1 MRPTGFVV
9 APVAP
14 AASFLALVAPFLAPA
29 DVFFLFAV
37 VDAAVEVR
45 DPGVSVGVE
54 VVGTVGCAT
63 LRCGG
68 GRTGGAGYAVVGRT
82 ACIVSRG
89 MSYKKFA
96 T

>member
-14 AASFLALVAPFLAPA
+14 AASFLALVATFLAPA
-29 DVFFLFAV
+29 DAFFLFAV

-45 DPGVSVGVE
+45 DPDVSVGVE
-54 VVGTVGCAT
+54 VIGTVGCVT

-68 GRTGGAGYAVVGRT
+68 CSTGGAGF
-82 ACIVSRG
+82 CCW
-89 MSYKKFA
+89 
-96 T
+96 